1 MRGRDKQEFEP
12 LLNLGFHRMTL
23 SAVRALCVD
32 ADIFALSQR
41 RKTIMDNL
49 THILE
54 RVGGASIVGE
64 IWLDGSFL
72 TKKIDPCDADLVLH
86 VDGALYDKAI

>member
-1 MRGRDKQEFEP
+1 
-12 LLNLGFHRMTL
+12 
-23 SAVRALCVD
+23 
-32 ADIFALSQR
+32 
-41 RKTIMDNL
+41 MDNL